1 MRRQPKTTRSESSV
15 IAASH
20 CPDRTRKAIWLSA
33 SYGATIAEIPILTQ
47 ASNSFL
53 AISGLMSM
61 HFWKLSCVG
70 AERHDE
76 GGGCQLRT
84 QRATLLSEVGE
95 ARCAL
100 AGAGETVGWKRDG
113 AGGSHERGR
122 PLARPEHC
130 EPPCPVQR
138 APALALILGAGLGR
152 QRCPIEH
159 HD

>member
-76 GGGCQLRT
+76 G
-84 QRATLLSEVGE
+84 
-95 ARCAL
+95 
-100 AGAGETVGWKRDG
+100 
-113 AGGSHERGR
+113 RGR
-122 PLARPEHC
+122 GNPDTAGDVAKRGGG
-130 EPPCPVQR
+130 
-138 APALALILGAGLGR
+138 GAVRVGGR
-152 QRCPIEH
+152 GGDGGVEER
-159 HD
+159 